1 MDTDQLCIRDE
12 GPGIAADELP
22 KLFRRFWRGPMRRN
36 EGAGL
41 GLSICAEIAAAH
53 KWDLTARSTE
63 HGAEFML
70 SFRVNTARRPRDVE
84 VLER

>member
-1 MDTDQLCIRDE
+1 MTVDTDHLYIRDE

-22 KLFRRFWRGPMRRN
+22 KLFRRFWRGPMRRT

-53 KWDLTARSTE
+53 KWEVTARSTGG
-63 HGAEFML
+63 GAEFKL
-70 SFRVNTARRPRDVE
+70 SFRVRAGTTSAEGGIR
-84 VLER
+84 